1 MPASRQQKL
10 PFLLL
15 TIFLIISSVIF
26 GGCTGAGKQTPDPS
40 SPEKYVPASVTK
52 VIDGDTVWVRLKDG
66 REEKV
71 RLIGVDTPESTREVE
86 PYGKEAA
93 AYTKKRL
100 EKKTVYLELDVGERD
115 KYDRLLA
122 YVWLFRP
129 KGDGAEEVRAKMFN
143 AELLLNGYAQVL
155 TVPPNVKYAE
165 LFTDFQREARE
176 KKKGLWGLAVK
187 EKGKATAK

>member
-1 MPASRQQKL
+1 MSMNRRQKLL

-15 TIFLIISSVIF
+15 TLFLLASLVIF
-26 GGCTGAGKQTPDPS
+26 GGCTGAGKQTPDQAT
-40 SPEKYVPASVTK
+40 PEKYVPASVTK

-122 YVWLFRP
+122 YVWLSRP
-129 KGDGAEEVRAKMFN
+129 KDDGAEEVRAKMFN

-165 LFTDFQREARE
+165 LFTGFQREARE
-176 KKKGLWGLAVK
+176 KKKGLWGLFMY
-187 EKGKATAK
+187 

>member
-1 MPASRQQKL
+1 MSMNRRRQKL
-10 PFLLL
+10 LSFLLL
-15 TIFLIISSVIF
+15 TLFLLASSVIF
-26 GGCTGAGKQTPDPS
+26 SGCTGTGKQNPDPAAA
-40 SPEKYVPASVTK
+40 EKYVPALVTK
-52 VIDGDTVWVRLKDG
+52 VVDGDTFWVRLRDG

-71 RLIGVDTPESTREVE
+71 RLIGVDTPESAREVE

-115 KYDRLLA
+115 KYNRLLA
-122 YVWLFRP
+122 YVWLSRP
-129 KGDGAEEVRAKMFN
+129 KNGSAEEAAEEVRAKMFN

-165 LFTDFQREARE
+165 LFTGFQREARE
-176 KKKGLWGLAVK
+176 KKKGLWGLFMH
-187 EKGKATAK
+187 

>member
-1 MPASRQQKL
+1 MSMNRRQKLL

-15 TIFLIISSVIF
+15 TLFLLASSVIF
-26 GGCTGAGKQTPDPS
+26 SGCTGTGKQSPDPAAA
-40 SPEKYVPASVTK
+40 EKYVPALVTK
-52 VIDGDTVWVRLKDG
+52 VIDGDTFWVRLTDG

-100 EKKTVYLELDVGERD
+100 EKKTVYLELDVEERD

-122 YVWLFRP
+122 YVWLSRP
-129 KGDGAEEVRAKMFN
+129 KNGGAAEAAEEVRAKMFN

-165 LFTDFQREARE
+165 LFTGFQREARE
-176 KKKGLWGLAVK
+176 KKKGLW
-187 EKGKATAK
+187 